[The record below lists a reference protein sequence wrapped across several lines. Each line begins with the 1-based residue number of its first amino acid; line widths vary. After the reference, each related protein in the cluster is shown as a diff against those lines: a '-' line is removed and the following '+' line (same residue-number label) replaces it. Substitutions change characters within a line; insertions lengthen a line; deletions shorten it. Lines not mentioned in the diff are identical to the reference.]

1 MYRYLYLRYLK
12 KKEKGSK
19 VEIKKFKY
27 TLFTIIFIYLYLCNY
42 TSSFYYITLFY
53 SI

>member
-1 MYRYLYLRYLK
+1 MYKYLYLHYLK

-27 TLFTIIFIYLYLCNY
+27 TLFIIVFIHLYFRNY
-42 TSSFYYITLFY
+42 TSSLYYITLFY